1 MADRAIL
8 RTGWHRR
15 GAYRPHRGAAVH
27 AAGARSETACT
38 PDDAGRISEKTQGA
52 RLVSNA
58 AAIAAVT
65 STLYNLLDKG
75 IRSDTTIGTCTV
87 TTDPPD
93 SARGARTDNQINL
106 FLYQLAFSAAWRN
119 IDMPRQV
126 HPGETG
132 QPPLGLNLYYLLT
145 AYGAQTELYM
155 GHRILGQAMSILH
168 DHPLLGSKEIQDNAI
183 FSDLYLQVER
193 VRITPQP
200 LSIEDITKLWTSFQ
214 TNYRLSAAYEVSVV
228 LIESQRPARTPLPVL
243 SRGAQDEGALAQA
256 DLVPPFPAID
266 ALVPPNGQP
275 AARLGD
281 AVTIRGHHLDGTA
294 VVVRLEHPRLLAPI
308 DVPPV
313 AGGAESTV
321 SLQPPPPH
329 PPPAG
334 WAPGD
339 HAAAGLCRVPEGA
352 RPMTSAQE
360 WQERTAHFLSQALAW
375 IRLALEAHGQRSTAG
390 QEAEPAG
397 APPPI
402 SDDDLA
408 AQRAAAD
415 AAAQAMEPAPP
426 LVQLAGYFRLSR
438 FEQDL
443 LFLCAAMELD
453 TRLPA
458 LCAAAQG
465 DPELR
470 YPTFALALSLFPDP
484 AWDVLSPERPLRY
497 WRLLEIIQPQ
507 GRPLT
512 SSALHI
518 DERIANY
525 IKGLNYFDDR
535 LAALVTPIE
544 QSVEDLHLPSQRPG
558 ITQVIQALR
567 QHAGERPPVLQL
579 VGADQAS
586 KHAVALAVATQ
597 PRIHP

>member
-1 MADRAIL
+1 M
-8 RTGWHRR
+8 
-15 GAYRPHRGAAVH
+15 
-27 AAGARSETACT
+27 
-38 PDDAGRISEKTQGA
+38 
-52 RLVSNA
+52 SNA

-313 AGGAESTV
+313 AGGTESTV
-321 SLQPPPPH
+321 SVQLPPTN

-334 WAPGD
+334 WPPGIYSVRLLVSRPGEPQPRVTNTLPLALAPRITGVAPNPAAAVGGTITLTVTTSPQVLPDQRVTLLVGDAEILAAAHAATTDQFSFTVNGIAPGD
-339 HAAAGLCRVPEGA
+339 YWLRLRVDGVD
-352 RPMTSAQE
+352 SILVD
-360 WQERTAHFLSQALAW
+360 RTTTPPSFDASQKV
-375 IRLALEAHGQRSTAG
+375 T
-390 QEAEPAG
+390 
-397 APPPI
+397 
-402 SDDDLA
+402 
-408 AQRAAAD
+408 
-415 AAAQAMEPAPP
+415 
-426 LVQLAGYFRLSR
+426 VQ
-438 FEQDL
+438 
-443 LFLCAAMELD
+443 
-453 TRLPA
+453 
-458 LCAAAQG
+458 
-465 DPELR
+465 
-470 YPTFALALSLFPDP
+470 
-484 AWDVLSPERPLRY
+484 
-497 WRLLEIIQPQ
+497 
-507 GRPLT
+507 
-512 SSALHI
+512 
-518 DERIANY
+518 
-525 IKGLNYFDDR
+525 
-535 LAALVTPIE
+535 
-544 QSVEDLHLPSQRPG
+544 
-558 ITQVIQALR
+558 
-567 QHAGERPPVLQL
+567 
-579 VGADQAS
+579 
-586 KHAVALAVATQ
+586 
-597 PRIHP
+597 

>member
-1 MADRAIL
+1 
-8 RTGWHRR
+8 
-15 GAYRPHRGAAVH
+15 
-27 AAGARSETACT
+27 
-38 PDDAGRISEKTQGA
+38 
-52 RLVSNA
+52 VSNA

-256 DLVPPFPAID
+256 DLIPPFPAID

-313 AGGAESTV
+313 AGGTESTV
-321 SLQPPPPH
+321 SVQLPPTN

-334 WAPGD
+334 WPPGIYSVRLLVSRPGEPQPRVTNTLPLALAPRITGVAPNPAAAVGGTITLTVTTSPQVLPDQRVTLLVGDAEILAAAHAATTDHFSFTVNGIAPGD
-339 HAAAGLCRVPEGA
+339 YWLRLRVDGVD
-352 RPMTSAQE
+352 SILVD
-360 WQERTAHFLSQALAW
+360 RTTTPPSFDASQKV
-375 IRLALEAHGQRSTAG
+375 T
-390 QEAEPAG
+390 
-397 APPPI
+397 
-402 SDDDLA
+402 
-408 AQRAAAD
+408 
-415 AAAQAMEPAPP
+415 
-426 LVQLAGYFRLSR
+426 VQ
-438 FEQDL
+438 
-443 LFLCAAMELD
+443 
-453 TRLPA
+453 
-458 LCAAAQG
+458 
-465 DPELR
+465 
-470 YPTFALALSLFPDP
+470 
-484 AWDVLSPERPLRY
+484 
-497 WRLLEIIQPQ
+497 
-507 GRPLT
+507 
-512 SSALHI
+512 
-518 DERIANY
+518 
-525 IKGLNYFDDR
+525 
-535 LAALVTPIE
+535 
-544 QSVEDLHLPSQRPG
+544 
-558 ITQVIQALR
+558 
-567 QHAGERPPVLQL
+567 
-579 VGADQAS
+579 
-586 KHAVALAVATQ
+586 
-597 PRIHP
+597 